1 MDQILFCINE
11 KCTSQ
16 SRLLLTMADVPKH
29 NDKSHKVVQFKEFKS
44 YIMEK
49 YGDADL
55 QKIQKI
61 TSNEKA
67 IKDAISKIIREVKEK
82 LDLFEINEI
91 KKMPSLQQLSE
102 YVWTVRKTE
111 NLKDI
116 TADLLKSV
124 VEFQVEK
131 IPKYSFI
138 LEQIDDRMNK
148 LKTEVIGMLKAQ
160 QYDLQITTLGNVKY
174 TWSDQFKAN
183 IYAIKD
189 DAKKEIEA
197 TTSFMGWSF
206 ACIQQQLTSSKRWEI
221 KLEIRECEQKNL
233 QASQLGQSQ
242 LKKQSFSFALGVTLQ
257 KARQLKG
264 VEQQDLATIGHG
276 FYLIRSDGWTCHN
289 SDKNINWKQGLSFTP
304 EPKDVILIKFDPTDG
319 DLLFEQGK
327 NKYQMK
333 IERAQNEVFLFC
345 VHLKGCK
352 AKILD

>member
-44 YIMEK
+44 YVMEK

-61 TSNEKA
+61 TSNEKV
-67 IKDAISKIIREVKEK
+67 IKDAISKIIKEVKEK

-91 KKMPSLQQLSE
+91 KKMPSLQQQG
-102 YVWTVRKTE
+102 KPKIQ
-111 NLKDI
+111 KDI
-116 TADLLKSV
+116 TADLLKTV

-131 IPKYSFI
+131 IPKYGFI

-148 LKTEVIGMLKAQ
+148 LKTEVAGMLKAQ

-189 DAKKEIEA
+189 DAKREIEA

-206 ACIQQQLTSSKRWEI
+206 ACIQQQLTSQKRWET
-221 KLEIRECEQKNL
+221 KLEIRASEPDQKTL

-242 LKKQSFSFALGVTLQ
+242 LKKQSYSFAVGITLQ
-257 KARQLKG
+257 KVRQQKG
-264 VEQQDLATIGHG
+264 LEQQDLATVGHG

-289 SDKNINWKQGLSFTP
+289 SDKNINWKQGLCFTP

-333 IERAQNEVFLFC
+333 VERPQNEVFLFC